1 VAARLQVVEAEQ
13 RAETSAVDAHQAWQ
27 ALMAAHAQQA
37 HTGSDQQP
45 VAASASPFQ
54 SAAGGGNSGIP
65 AIPPLPLELLGDD
78 RDQAKPSPRKHHN
91 SLHDAPAAAAA
102 SPKQAGKHHHL
113 MEAAVASAVGSPRS
127 MGHSSRALKPN
138 PLKLPGGSAGSAGV
152 TAHRVDS
159 LALSSPASVTGG
171 DV

>member
-1 VAARLQVVEAEQ
+1 
-13 RAETSAVDAHQAWQ
+13 VDAQQAWQ

-37 HTGSDQQP
+37 HTRSGQQP

-54 SAAGGGNSGIP
+54 SAAAAGGGNSGIP
-65 AIPPLPLELLGDD
+65 ATPPLPLELLGDD
-78 RDQAKPSPRKHHN
+78 RDQAKPSPRKHHTA
-91 SLHDAPAAAAA
+91 LHDAPAAPAA
-102 SPKQAGKHHHL
+102 SPKQAGKHHHVV
-113 MEAAVASAVGSPRS
+113 EAALASDVGSSPRS
-127 MGHSSRALKPN
+127 TGHSSRALKPS

-171 DV
+171 MCESARLAAYP